1 MITYTD
7 VSLRFYGNMSK
18 TLKTYFL
25 DIRDDIQR
33 ANMNYTLEEWISKA
47 LFTSTLVFV
56 ICSATLALGLGFIT
70 SPLIAVF
77 SAITL
82 SATLSGVLFFLF
94 YSYPATLSRVRENKI
109 KKVLPFSV
117 SYLATIANGKVSG
130 IVLFKTIAQF
140 KEYTE
145 ISNEAN
151 NIVRDVEVFGMP
163 LSTAIKNQAKRT
175 PSKEFRELLWG
186 INSIMVSGGDLGL
199 FLKQKSDELMND
211 YRRRIRKYAQDLS
224 LFVEIYLTL
233 IITGSIF
240 FIVLSSIINTLSGGI
255 GTILLQTFVV
265 FILIPLLSIGFIIL
279 IKSISP
285 LE

>member
-1 MITYTD
+1 MITYTE
-7 VSLRFYGNMSK
+7 VSLRFYGNISK
-18 TLKTYFL
+18 NLKTYFM

-47 LFTSTLVFV
+47 LFTSTIVFV
-56 ICSATLALGLGFIT
+56 MCSATLALAFGFIVN
-70 SPLIAVF
+70 PLIAVI

-82 SATLSGVLFFLF
+82 SATLSGILFFLF

-117 SYLATIANGKVSG
+117 SYLASIATGKVSG

-140 KEYTE
+140 KEYSE
-145 ISNEAN
+145 VSNEAK

-163 LSTAIKNQAKRT
+163 ISTAIKNQAKRT

-186 INSIMVSGGDLGL
+186 INSIMVAGGDIGP
-199 FLKQKSDELMND
+199 FLQQKSNEYMED

-224 LFVEIYLTL
+224 LFVEIYMTL

-240 FIVLSSIINTLSGGI
+240 FIVLSSIMSTLSGGM

-265 FILIPLLSIGFIIL
+265 FILIPLLSVGFIIL

>member
-1 MITYTD
+1 MITYTEL
-7 VSLRFYGNMSK
+7 SLRFFGDISK
-18 TLKTYFL
+18 TLKTYFI
-25 DIRDDIQR
+25 DIREDIQR
-33 ANMNYTLEEWISKA
+33 ANMNYTLEEWISNA
-47 LFTSTLVFV
+47 FFTSSIVFV
-56 ICSATLALGLGFIT
+56 MCAAMLALAIGFIT
-70 SPLIAVF
+70 NPFIAVF

-82 SATLSGVLFFLF
+82 SATLAGIIFFLF
-94 YSYPATLSRVRENKI
+94 YSYPATLSRIRENKI

-140 KEYTE
+140 KEYSE
-145 ISNEAN
+145 VSNEAK

-199 FLKQKSDELMND
+199 FLKQKGDELMND

-240 FIVLSSIINTLSGGI
+240 FIVLSSIISTLSGGI
-255 GTILLQTFVV
+255 GTILIQTFVV
-265 FILIPLLSIGFIIL
+265 FILIPMLSIGFIIL